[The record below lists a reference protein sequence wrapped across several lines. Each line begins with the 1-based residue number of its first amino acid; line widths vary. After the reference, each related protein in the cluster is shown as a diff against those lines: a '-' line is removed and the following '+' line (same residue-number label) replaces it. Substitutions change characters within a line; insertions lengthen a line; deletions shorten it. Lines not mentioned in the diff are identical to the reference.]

1 MSKENEKIDHNLPY
15 VYKNDQRS
23 CFYLH
28 IFPKDKE
35 KFLLFRMQQIMLLSH
50 SFHDR
55 VLYEELLFILTMKD
69 AFAYKHI
76 ADIYMTD
83 NQSFY

>member
-1 MSKENEKIDHNLPY
+1 MSKENEKIGHNLPY

-23 CFYLH
+23 CIYVH

-35 KFLLFRMQQIMLLSH
+35 KLLLFRMQQIMLLSH

-83 NQSFY
+83 TQSFY